1 MAWWLNK
8 IAALTAFAGC
18 LVLTNVES
26 AQAQEAPAPDW
37 LAAKVNESGQRC
49 DRRAEHRDGKKL
61 YLACGAAGAWEL
73 ALDDVTPRFI
83 RSYAFAGDA
92 VGFVAEPDG
101 RLWVKLQVLEARPLT
116 AGTAAAAGAP
126 SSGGAVVFPDT
137 APVASP
143 GDQLPAA
150 AVPAPPAAVAPTP
163 VRRKVGTVVRSAPGE
178 LVISLGSADGLLR
191 GDHIELALP
200 QAKDPTALDGALS
213 REPVAIGLV
222 TNVSEREARVRLGL
236 NEQVPVGATG
246 IATRASTTASL
257 SAPPRVSGTW
267 DLDLMARPFAAL
279 DELGGGV
286 LLSGT
291 FGYRFKRLHL
301 QAVLDPLAIADAQ
314 DRKSVAA
321 FNASVIAS
329 YDSQYFEMGLGL
341 GGQTVNDADFL
352 LPPGTGYSV
361 SQLLR
366 LGAQDGL
373 NISARTSVVLFH
385 SEFQFGGMV
394 ARGQIPVTRGYWL
407 LLQGGGGNVG
417 YGFGEFGLRVLLGG
431 NGLAGSKFLTVTA
444 GGAGV
449 FKSATCDQFF
459 SCGESISYG
468 GPMAGVGGEWRF

>member
-8 IAALTAFAGC
+8 IAVLTAFAGC
-18 LVLTNVES
+18 LVLTSVES
-26 AQAQEAPAPDW
+26 AQAQEALAPDW

-73 ALDDVTPRFI
+73 ALDDATPRFI
-83 RSYAFAGDA
+83 RSYAFAGDV

-116 AGTAAAAGAP
+116 AASAAAGAA
-126 SSGGAVVFPDT
+126 SSGGAVVFPDS
-137 APVASP
+137 APLAPPVTP
-143 GDQLPAA
+143 PPAA
-150 AVPAPPAAVAPTP
+150 AAPAPPAAAAPAP
-163 VRRKVGTVVRSAPGE
+163 VRRKVGSVVRSLPGE
-178 LVISLGSADGLLR
+178 VVISLGSADGLLR
-191 GDHIELALP
+191 GDHIELALL
-200 QAKDPTALDGALS
+200 QDKDSTALDSALS

-246 IATRASTTASL
+246 TATRASTTASL

-267 DLDLMARPFAAL
+267 DLELMARPFAAL
-279 DELGGGV
+279 DELGGGA
-286 LLSGT
+286 LLSGS

-314 DRKSVAA
+314 DRSSVAA
-321 FNASVIAS
+321 FNATVIAS

-407 LLQGGGGNVG
+407 LLQGGGGNIG
-417 YGFGEFGLRVLLGG
+417 YAFGEFGLRVLLGG

-459 SCGESISYG
+459 SCGETISYG